1 MFPPPTVAQ
10 VAICFL
16 PVEDVLRGIRI
27 KKKNLVERGGGL
39 LDPLYTNQYPKT
51 QGRFSSLPW
60 DLLYYYTMILQR
72 IGIIEGDAG
81 FEPRA
86 SAPEVCCAT
95 NEPPH
100 LQMSHHISR
109 NSLHPPPLSY
119 SAALPLVGPLCVGDT
134 VWDTLSSEKL
144 TQCRYI
150 YSIYIYT
157 VYILYI
163 YCIYTCV

>member
-1 MFPPPTVAQ
+1 
-10 VAICFL
+10 
-16 PVEDVLRGIRI
+16 
-27 KKKNLVERGGGL
+27 
-39 LDPLYTNQYPKT
+39 
-51 QGRFSSLPW
+51 
-60 DLLYYYTMILQR
+60 MILQR

-157 VYILYI
+157 VSILYI
-163 YCIYTCV
+163 YVCINLLVRTHLLTSPLVPGPPIGSPMVWVRLHCDKSFGGFRCIFD

>member
-1 MFPPPTVAQ
+1 
-10 VAICFL
+10 
-16 PVEDVLRGIRI
+16 
-27 KKKNLVERGGGL
+27 
-39 LDPLYTNQYPKT
+39 
-51 QGRFSSLPW
+51 
-60 DLLYYYTMILQR
+60 MILQR

-134 VWDTLSSEKL
+134 VWNTLSSEKL
-144 TQCRYI
+144 TQWSVY
-150 YSIYIYT
+150 IYIY
-157 VYILYI
+157 V
-163 YCIYTCV
+163 CINSLVRTHLLTSPLVPGPPIGSPMVWVRLHCDKSFGGFRCIFD